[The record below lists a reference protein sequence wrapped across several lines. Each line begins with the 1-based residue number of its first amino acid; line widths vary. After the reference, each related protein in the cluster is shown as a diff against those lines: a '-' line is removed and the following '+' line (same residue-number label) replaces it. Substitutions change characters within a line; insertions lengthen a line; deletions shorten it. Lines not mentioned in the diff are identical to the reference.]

1 HQLVADINLPSTF
14 PELDPRITED
24 HFATMA
30 EKAMG
35 VARPMANNPR
45 TMNTDLCM
53 EIYKEAM

>member
-1 HQLVADINLPSTF
+1 
-14 PELDPRITED
+14 
-24 HFATMA
+24 MA